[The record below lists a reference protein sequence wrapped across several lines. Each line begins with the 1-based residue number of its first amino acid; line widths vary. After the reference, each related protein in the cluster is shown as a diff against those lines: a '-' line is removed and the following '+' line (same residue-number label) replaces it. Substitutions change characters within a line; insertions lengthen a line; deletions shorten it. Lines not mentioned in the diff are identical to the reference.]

1 MLYVWVQFFALSLMS
16 STKWN
21 MQFINLELQAYQL
34 YMKMKVAKREMKL
47 QLRETCNFLLRNIYA
62 IDLVA
67 TGESRPFC

>member
-1 MLYVWVQFFALSLMS
+1 
-16 STKWN
+16 

-34 YMKMKVAKREMKL
+34 YMKMKVAKREMRL
-47 QLRETCNFLLRNIYA
+47 QLRETCNFFLRNIYA

>member
-1 MLYVWVQFFALSLMS
+1 
-16 STKWN
+16 